1 MIGKKIKNKDKGAW
15 ISQMEAATLENGKM
29 IKFMASDESS
39 GKAAPISKASFGME
53 LRMEKEYFNGKMVNH
68 MKGSLRM
75 EIYPALEHSNGLM
88 VKNMYIRG
96 TTNEKK

>member
-88 VKNMYIRG
+88 VKNM
-96 TTNEKK
+96 